1 MNSISRPRTLLRP
14 SPAIIHIFAL
24 SLVALFAAAC
34 SGRAPQTQSPPVAQ
48 KDAPQKPARALDVH
62 VLEDEAMPKGSQA
75 VIGGTV
81 RNISGERLENVSVEL
96 ELIRRDGKGTETREL
111 ALAPA
116 VLEPGAE
123 GRYSITVLPKD
134 WKGSHIL
141 RLKSS
146 TRPAELAFK
155 SEVGARRPPERIPAA
170 RERIVIVRPK
180 PKKGDDYLNT
190 PETADQIR

>member
-1 MNSISRPRTLLRP
+1 MLRQ
-14 SPAIIHIFAL
+14 SPTIIRLFAL
-24 SLVALFAAAC
+24 SLVALFMAAC
-34 SGRAPQTQSPPVAQ
+34 GGARAPQTPPVAQ
-48 KDAPQKPARALDVH
+48 KEAPKAKTFDVH

-81 RNISGERLENVSVEL
+81 RNISGERLENVVVEL
-96 ELIRRDGKGTETREL
+96 ELVRRDGKGTETRSL
-111 ALAPA
+111 PLAPA

-146 TRPAELAFK
+146 TRPDELAFK
-155 SEVGARRPPERIPAA
+155 SEVGARRPPERIQPA
-170 RERIVIVRPK
+170 RERIVVRPK